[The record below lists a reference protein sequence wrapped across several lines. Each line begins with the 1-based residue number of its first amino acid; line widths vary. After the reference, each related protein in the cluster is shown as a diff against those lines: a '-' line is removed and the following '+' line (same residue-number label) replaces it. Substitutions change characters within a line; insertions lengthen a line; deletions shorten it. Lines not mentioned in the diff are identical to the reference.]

1 MVWCLHWVSV
11 LWSLRITASRPL
23 MFFYTIHERHMKNTC
38 TLKKWAQYACLK
50 LQLKVGMEANMW
62 QKAPLEPFSTLT
74 SQQIVKYCLFPPPF
88 LFLANHV
95 WRLMC
100 RHCARSCKINSCI
113 FKRDANE
120 SAWWTGL
127 LAWNLIRS
135 VVPFANEFTFP
146 LCLSL
151 SLFFFTLFHFP
162 CPLQPIMR
170 VHVMNSKSLVWQ
182 LKKKKKKKSPAIPNT
197 HLIFYTTKWLLFAE
211 KKETEKEEE
220 EYTEILAACFFWFSC
235 LCF

>member
-11 LWSLRITASRPL
+11 LWSLRITAARPL
-23 MFFYTIHERHMKNTC
+23 MFFYTIHERHTKNTC
-38 TLKKWAQYACLK
+38 TLKKWAQYTSLK

-62 QKAPLEPFSTLT
+62 QKAPLEPFLMLT
-74 SQQIVKYCLFPPPF
+74 SRQIVKYCLFSPPF

-151 SLFFFTLFHFP
+151 SLFFFALFHFP
-162 CPLQPIMR
+162 CPLHPIMR
-170 VHVMNSKSLVWQ
+170 VHVMN
-182 LKKKKKKKSPAIPNT
+182 
-197 HLIFYTTKWLLFAE
+197 
-211 KKETEKEEE
+211 
-220 EYTEILAACFFWFSC
+220 
-235 LCF
+235 

>member
-1 MVWCLHWVSV
+1 
-11 LWSLRITASRPL
+11 
-23 MFFYTIHERHMKNTC
+23 
-38 TLKKWAQYACLK
+38 
-50 LQLKVGMEANMW
+50 MW
-62 QKAPLEPFSTLT
+62 QKAPLEPFSMLT
-74 SQQIVKYCLFPPPF
+74 SQQIVKYCLFSPPF

-151 SLFFFTLFHFP
+151 SLFFFALFHFP

-182 LKKKKKKKSPAIPNT
+182 LKKKKKKKVLPFQTPISYFIQQSGCCLQRKRDRERRRRIYRDFGCLFLVILLPLLLILPRTQTGGFLSQRRDSPWPRDREDSLSTFLWVGWVVRSPPHYVA
-197 HLIFYTTKWLLFAE
+197 
-211 KKETEKEEE
+211 
-220 EYTEILAACFFWFSC
+220 
-235 LCF
+235 